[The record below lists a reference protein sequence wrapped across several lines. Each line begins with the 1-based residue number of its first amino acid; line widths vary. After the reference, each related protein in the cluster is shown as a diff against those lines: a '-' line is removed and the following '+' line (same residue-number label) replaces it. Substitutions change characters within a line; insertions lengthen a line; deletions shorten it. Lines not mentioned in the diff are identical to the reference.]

1 MVRYLQF
8 IFLTFILAFLSSCQ
22 KDPEI
27 YKEIKW
33 ISMQD
38 AQEASSNDGKKI
50 MVEVFAEWCEY
61 CQKLEEQV
69 LPDST
74 VIVNV
79 NKYYHSV
86 KLDGESDELITF
98 NDSTLS
104 MKDFA
109 KDLGVRSYPTIL
121 FIDSQGELILQING
135 YMPVGDFQSML
146 VYIGEEAY
154 NKTEFHEFVADR

>member
-1 MVRYLQF
+1 MVRYIQYITLA
-8 IFLTFILAFLSSCQ
+8 IFLTLMTSCLN
-22 KDPEI
+22 DPEI

-33 ISMQD
+33 ISMED
-38 AQEASSNDGKKI
+38 AQNASAHDGKKI
-50 MVEVFAEWCEY
+50 MVEVYTEWCEF
-61 CQKLEEQV
+61 CKKLEEQV

-74 VIVNV
+74 VISNL

-86 KLDGESDELITF
+86 KLNGESDEIITF
-98 NDSTLS
+98 NGSTIS
-104 MKDFA
+104 KAEFA
-109 KDLGVRSYPTIL
+109 KNLGVRSYPTIL
-121 FIDSQGELILQING
+121 FIDPAGELILQING